1 MSIINI
7 SEVSKLINENTIEKL
22 KELCILN
29 SIFIKESNS
38 NESNSVDNRVLI
50 ANFNENV
57 NFNNRQNENNK
68 KNTENDE
75 TDEIF
80 KVDTEIENLNL
91 LKNQANGIIFDKES
105 KEIIAACQPKFIE
118 VQTANEICDLITNNS
133 SENIRMEFCED
144 GTVMKLYNYND
155 VWYTSTTRCIDASTS
170 FWSSNRSFDAM
181 FWEIFDKSLLQKMD
195 KTFTYVFIL
204 LHKENRIVVKHSFN
218 TLVYISRIN
227 NKTLEEDYI
236 NHFRGIQYIK
246 RPKYIEPEQFLEVSQ
261 HSIFDNKYKRGV
273 LLKVYEP
280 SKMNWTIYKC
290 DFERY
295 KLVKNIRGNVP
306 QIRMRYLE
314 LLNKPETLELLE
326 KIYGENHFMF
336 TYIRVSLLNLVK
348 TIYKLYIDSHI
359 KHNIQVTEDNIYY
372 QTLRQLHAQYKITNK
387 PIGFSDVQTKIY
399 NLNRFAL
406 KKLLG
411 WE

>member
-7 SEVSKLINENTIEKL
+7 SEVSKLINENTIERV

-29 SIFIKESNS
+29 NIFVKDSDSTNNSIESNS
-38 NESNSVDNRVLI
+38 TDNRVLI

-57 NFNNRQNENNK
+57 NFNNKNNEK
-68 KNTENDE
+68 TENDE
-75 TDEIF
+75 IF
-80 KVDTEIENLNL
+80 KDDTEIEIENLNV

-105 KEIIAACQPKFIE
+105 KDIIAACQPKFIE
-118 VQTANEICDLITNNS
+118 VQTSNEICQLITKNS

-144 GTVMKLYNYND
+144 GTVMRLYNYND
-155 VWYTSTTRCIDASTS
+155 IWYTSTTRCIDATTS

-181 FWEIFDKSLLQKMD
+181 FWEIFDKTLLQKMD

-218 TLVYISRIN
+218 NLVYISRIN

-261 HSIFDNKYKRGV
+261 HSTFDNKYKRGV

-280 SKMNWTIYKC
+280 TKMHWTIYKC

-314 LLNKPETLELLE
+314 LLNKPESLELLE

-359 KHNIQVTEDNIYY
+359 KHSIQVTEDNIYY

-387 PIGFSDVQTKIY
+387 PINFGDVQSKIY
-399 NLNRFAL
+399 SLNRFAL

-411 WE
+411 WD